1 VRFGTEPNF
10 SKSLYTPVKTPECMG
25 GDKKI
30 PLKFR
35 LYTMFYPVRMSI
47 RSLADKVKGGE
58 KMENFNLKGKKA
70 IVFGIANDQ
79 SMAWHIA
86 KKLNDSGVRI
96 AVAYQERVEQL
107 VKPLLK
113 MLDNPLAEKCDVV
126 DDVLLTEF
134 FNKVEKEFGKVDF
147 LIHSIAFAKKEFL
160 EGKFYETSRRGY
172 QVAQEVSSYS
182 LAELSRRAAP
192 MMNDDGS
199 IIAMSYYGSE
209 KVVPNYNVMGVCK
222 AALEA
227 CVRYLASD
235 FGEKGVR
242 VNAISA
248 GPVKTLAA
256 SGITGIDTMI
266 SHAKEK
272 SPLKRNITADDVAN
286 LALFLCSDMSK
297 NITGQVIYVDAG
309 YSIMG
314 F

>member
-1 VRFGTEPNF
+1 
-10 SKSLYTPVKTPECMG
+10 MG
-25 GDKKI
+25 GNKKI

-35 LYTMFYPVRMSI
+35 IYAIMYPIKIMIMS
-47 RSLADKVKGGE
+47 LVDKFKGGGN
-58 KMENFNLKGKKA
+58 MGNYNLEGKKA

-79 SMAWHIA
+79 SIAWHIA

-96 AVAYQERVEQL
+96 ALGYQERVESL

-113 MLDNPLAEKCDVV
+113 MLNDPIAEKCDVV
-126 DDVLLTEF
+126 DDLSLTEF
-134 FNKVEKEFGKVDF
+134 FGKVEKEFGKVDF
-147 LIHSIAFAKKEFL
+147 LVHSIAFAKKEHL
-160 EGKFYETSRRGY
+160 QGKYYEVDRRGY

-182 LAELSRRAAP
+182 LAELTRRTAP
-192 MMNDDGS
+192 FLNENGS
-199 IIAMSYYGSE
+199 IIAMTYYGSE
-209 KVVPNYNVMGVCK
+209 KVTPNYNIMGIAK

-227 CVRYLASD
+227 SVRYIANDLGD
-235 FGEKGVR
+235 KGVR

-256 SGITGIDTMI
+256 SGISDFEKMLE
-266 SHAKEK
+266 HAKTK
-272 SPLKRNITADDVAN
+272 SPLKRNIDADDVAN

-314 F
+314 I